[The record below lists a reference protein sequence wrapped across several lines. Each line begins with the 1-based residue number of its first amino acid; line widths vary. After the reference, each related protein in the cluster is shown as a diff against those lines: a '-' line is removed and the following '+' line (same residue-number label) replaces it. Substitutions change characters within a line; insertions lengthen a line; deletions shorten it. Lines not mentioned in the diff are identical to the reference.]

1 MSAYAGRT
9 SRRERRRRL
18 GQNFLRSEFADR
30 LVAQADFRAGDF
42 VLEIGPGTG
51 AFTAALARRRVRV
64 HAVELDPVLAARL
77 RARPELRD
85 WVRVVE
91 GDFVSVPLPD
101 RPFRAVGS
109 LPFGRTT
116 DVLRR
121 LLDDP
126 HGRLVRADVVVQWE
140 VARKRTAVPPT
151 SLLSAQWAPWWEF
164 TLACRIPADAFT
176 PVPRVD
182 AGFVSVV
189 RRARPLLPAAMVRP
203 YAKFVRSHWPFEE
216 RCAGAH
222 AFRDRARSGPG
233 DRRDVGPAA
242 SSTSGRSPGSAGH

>member
-18 GQNFLRSEFADR
+18 GQNFLRFEFADR
-30 LVAQADFRAGDF
+30 LVAQAEFRPDDL
-42 VLEIGPGTG
+42 VVEVGPGTG
-51 AFTAALARRRVRV
+51 AFTAALARRGVRV
-64 HAVELDPVLAARL
+64 LAVELDPVLAARL

-85 WVRVVE
+85 RVRVVE
-91 GDFVSVPLPD
+91 GDFASVPLPD
-101 RPFRAVGS
+101 RPFRVVGS
-109 LPFGRTT
+109 LPFGGTT

-126 HGRLVRADVVVQWE
+126 RERLVRADVVVQWE
-140 VARKRTAVPPT
+140 VARKRTAAPPT

-164 TLACRIPADAFT
+164 TLACRIPASAFT

-189 RRARPLLPAAMVRP
+189 RRDQPLLPAAMARA
-203 YAKFVRSHWPFEE
+203 YAKFVRAHWPFEE
-216 RCAGAH
+216 E
-222 AFRDRARSGPG
+222 RARGARAAQRPSALRPG
-233 DRRDVGPAA
+233 
-242 SSTSGRSPGSAGH
+242 